1 MRQVFLIFFLLLLF
15 CGPVTGQDLGSAAA
29 VQADAGQLLS
39 EQGRFAEAYQYY
51 FTKFQEDPQNIEI
64 NFQLGRAAFGLG
76 DFEAAIMA
84 FERVLILD
92 PDAAEVKVELGK
104 SFYRLGSTETAIQY
118 LEEALAA
125 DLPDEVRAGVQDFLQ
140 QLTGGGR

>member
-1 MRQVFLIFFLLLLF
+1 MHRVLLTFLLVLLF
-15 CGPVTGQDLGSAAA
+15 CGPVSGLEPGNGPHTETDR
-29 VQADAGQLLS
+29 GQLLS
-39 EQGRFAEAYQYY
+39 EQGRYAEAYQYY
-51 FTKFQEDPQNIEI
+51 FTKFQDNPQNIEI
-64 NFQLGRAAFGLG
+64 NFQMGRAAFAMG